1 MKRKSITVK
10 FISIVSVLTIILMAG
25 LALAVISAVD
35 RSQSKEVQSFIDLL
49 KTQKSNEEQMLNNAI
64 IRKGESIA
72 NLLAQNASSLI
83 VGYDFETLE
92 QMSKSSASDP
102 DIVFV
107 NFYDKDK
114 KSLTRK
120 HSENKDIRTVER
132 QIKFDKEL
140 VGFVETGLDFSN
152 VKDEMAKLN
161 TRIENMINDTRNAEK
176 EAMRSIV
183 IMLILSGL
191 IVVIML
197 CSAIYLSLTRI
208 VSLPV
213 KRTIEIVKDIAQGEG
228 DLTKRLEVKS
238 EDEVG
243 ELSNWFN
250 VFMEKLQNIIKEIA
264 SNANVLGSSSEK
276 FSELSGKM
284 SEGAGN
290 MSGKLHTAS
299 TAAEK
304 MSANMN
310 SVSHNMEQAADNVNM
325 VASAAEEMTSTINEI
340 AQNSEKASNITGKA
354 VIQTQNASNKVDELG
369 NAANEIGKV
378 VEAITEISEQVN
390 LLALNA
396 TIEAARAGE
405 AGKGFAVVAN
415 EIKDLAKQTA
425 EATQEIKGE
434 IGAIQGATNATV
446 SEIDQISQIIND
458 VNEIV
463 TTIATAVEE
472 QSVTTKEIA
481 KNVVQAAQ
489 GIQGVNENV
498 ATSSTVANEI
508 AEEIS
513 GVNQSADDMSHSS
526 GQVAMSAEELTSMA
540 KELNKMVGT
549 FRV

>member
-369 NAANEIGKV
+369 NAANEIGRV

-405 AGKGFAVVAN
+405 AGRGFAVVAN

-425 EATQEIKGE
+425 EATLEIKGE
-434 IGAIQGATNATV
+434 VAAIQGATDATI
-446 SEIDQISQIIND
+446 SEIDQISKIIND

-472 QSVTTKEIA
+472 QSVTSKEIA
-481 KNVVQAAQ
+481 KNVAQAAQ

-513 GVNQSADDMSHSS
+513 GVNQAAGDMSHSS

>member
-1 MKRKSITVK
+1 MNKKSITFK

-35 RSQSKEVQSFIDLL
+35 RSQSKEVQSFIHLL
-49 KTQKSNEEQMLNNAI
+49 KAQKSNEEQMLNNAI

-102 DIVFV
+102 DVVFV

-114 KSLTRK
+114 KALTKK
-120 HSENKDIRTVER
+120 HTENKDIKTIER
-132 QIKFDKEL
+132 QINFDKEL

-161 TRIENMINDTRNAEK
+161 TRIENMINDTKKAEK
-176 EAMRSIV
+176 EAMQSIV

-213 KRTIEIVKDIAQGEG
+213 KRTIDIVKDIAQGEG

-250 VFMEKLQNIIKEIA
+250 VFMEKLQNIIKEIN
-264 SNANVLGSSSEK
+264 SNANVLGSASER
-276 FSELSGKM
+276 FSGLSGKM

-290 MSGKLHTAS
+290 MSEKLHTAS

-325 VASAAEEMTSTINEI
+325 VASATEEMTSTINEI

-354 VIQTQNASNKVDELG
+354 VNQTQNASNKVDELG
-369 NAANEIGKV
+369 NAANEIGRV

-396 TIEAARAGE
+396 TIEAARAGD
-405 AGKGFAVVAN
+405 AGRGFAVVAN

-425 EATQEIKGE
+425 EATLEIKGE
-434 IGAIQGATNATV
+434 IAAIQGATDATI
-446 SEIDQISQIIND
+446 SEIDQISKIIND

-463 TTIATAVEE
+463 TTIATAIEE

-481 KNVVQAAQ
+481 KNVAQAAQ

-508 AEEIS
+508 AEEIF

-526 GQVAMSAEELTSMA
+526 GQVAISAEELTAMA

>member
-1 MKRKSITVK
+1 MKKKSITVK
-10 FISIVSVLTIILMAG
+10 FISIVSVLTIILMAV
-25 LALAVISAVD
+25 LALSVISAVD
-35 RSQSKEVQSFIDLL
+35 RSQSKEVQSFIHLL
-49 KTQKSNEEQMLNNAI
+49 KAQKSNEEQMLNNAI

-102 DIVFV
+102 DVVFV

-114 KSLTRK
+114 KALTKK
-120 HSENKDIRTVER
+120 HTENKDIRTIER

-152 VKDEMAKLN
+152 VKDEMTKLN
-161 TRIENMINDTRNAEK
+161 TRIENMINDTKKAEK
-176 EAMRSIV
+176 EAMQSIV

-213 KRTIEIVKDIAQGEG
+213 KRTIDIVKDIAQGEG

-264 SNANVLGSSSEK
+264 SNANVLGSASEK
-276 FSELSGKM
+276 FSGLSGKM

-290 MSGKLHTAS
+290 MSEKLHTAS

-354 VIQTQNASNKVDELG
+354 VNQTQNASNKVDELG
-369 NAANEIGKV
+369 NAANEIGRV

-405 AGKGFAVVAN
+405 AGRGFAVVAN

-425 EATQEIKGE
+425 EATLEIKGE
-434 IGAIQGATNATV
+434 IAAIQGATDATI
-446 SEIDQISQIIND
+446 SEIDQISKIIND

-481 KNVVQAAQ
+481 KNVAQAAQ

-526 GQVAMSAEELTSMA
+526 GQVAMSAEELTAMA